1 MHCDWLM
8 LIFLLENIGTGM
20 ILPPSSPAWS
30 PLFGGEAESN
40 PVTTSTSSGTHADSG
55 SLSGETNPALFP
67 TFSKMHKS
75 IHHHFRSTL
84 NKFDL
89 LIEETI
95 QPHEPDI
102 FFKCC
107 KTLSDLVRSD
117 VHVTA
122 ANFSLCVHCIRTF
135 SEVSSCELALEHEA
149 NMGRLVLYAHTY
161 SPVLLY
167 ISPIPQSTV
176 HLCCSNYH

>member
-1 MHCDWLM
+1 M
-8 LIFLLENIGTGM
+8 LVFLLENIGTGM
-20 ILPPSSPAWS
+20 ILSPSSPTWS
-30 PLFGGEAESN
+30 SLFGREAENN
-40 PVTTSTSSGTHADSG
+40 PVTTSTLSGTHADSS
-55 SLSGETNPALFP
+55 SLAIETNPSLLP
-67 TFSKMHKS
+67 TLSKTHKS
-75 IHHHFRSTL
+75 INHHFLSTL

-135 SEVSSCELALEHEA
+135 SEVSSCALALEHEA
-149 NMGRLVLYAHTY
+149 NMGR
-161 SPVLLY
+161 
-167 ISPIPQSTV
+167 
-176 HLCCSNYH
+176 